1 MKTIALVSTGDTK
14 KAELELARDFIEGN
28 GFNVITIDISTRNAS
43 TVQAEV
49 KPFDIINAAGHSEE
63 EFYAQKT
70 KAKKLQMMQKG
81 LEIVILKLFDD
92 EQIQGILGLGR
103 LQNSMLNSAAMQK
116 LPIGFPKLI
125 LSTVACGNR
134 TFGTLVGT
142 KDITLM
148 PSIADIAG
156 VNPITE
162 VVIKNAAAAVMGM
175 VQFSGTTL
183 RTDGKLIGATMMGAT
198 SDGIVE
204 AINLVEEAGYHVI
217 TFHSTGVGGQ
227 AMEDLIDSGVIN
239 AVLDLSLHEIISEDI
254 IGGGFSVGAKDR
266 LSAAVRQG
274 IPMVLAPAGLDFI
287 DFSLEDFQKGVV
299 GDPDKR
305 KYTLHNKD
313 IAHIKL
319 FPDEAA
325 AAANVVVERLKTVK
339 ENAVMVL
346 PLRGLRSESKP
357 GERMHDPNVDNAIFE
372 VLRKKLNKKVRIIEL
387 DAHLSDP
394 IFSETAANALIELL
408 S

>member
-1 MKTIALVSTGDTK
+1 MKRIALVSTGDTK
-14 KAELELARDFIEGN
+14 KAELQLAREFIQSG
-28 GFNVITIDISTRNAS
+28 GFDVITIDISTREEGFQ
-43 TVQAEV
+43 QAEI
-49 KPFDIINAAGHSEE
+49 KPFDIIKAGGHSKE
-63 EFYAQKT
+63 EFFAQKT
-70 KAKKLQMMQKG
+70 KAKKLHMMQKG
-81 LEIVILKLFDD
+81 LEVVISDLFAAGK
-92 EQIQGILGLGR
+92 IHGMLGLGG
-103 LQNSMLNSAAMQK
+103 LQNSMLNAAAMQK
-116 LPIGFPKLI
+116 LPIGFPKMI
-125 LSTVACGNR
+125 LSTVACGTR
-134 TFGTLVGT
+134 TFGPLVGT

-175 VQFSGTTL
+175 VQFSGQVPKTEGL
-183 RTDGKLIGATMMGAT
+183 LIGATMMGAT

-204 AINLVEEAGYHVI
+204 TVKLVEEAGYPVI
-217 TFHSTGVGGQ
+217 TFHSTGVGGL

-239 AVLDLSLHEIISEDI
+239 AVIDLSLHEIVSEDI
-254 IGGGFSVGAKDR
+254 IGGGFSAGAKDR

-287 DFSLEDFQKGVV
+287 DFSLKDFKDGVV
-299 GDPDKR
+299 GDPEKR

-325 AAANVVVERLKTVK
+325 AAANVVVERLKPVK
-339 ENAVMVL
+339 GNAVMVL
-346 PLRGLRSESKP
+346 PLKGLRSESMP
-357 GERMHDPNVDNAIFE
+357 GGRMHDPEVDHAIFE
-372 VLRKKLNKKVRIIEL
+372 VLRKKLNKNVRIIEL
-387 DAHLSDP
+387 DVHLSDP
-394 IFSETAANALIELL
+394 VFSETAANALIGLI